1 MKYCPQC
8 KLEFDDGKIY
18 CPNCGTLLL
27 EAHKPQPPEP
37 AAPAKPKLWQRT
49 RVLAVALGV
58 LTVAAVT
65 IAILANAQ
73 LQSLERQISA
83 QERIT
88 QRCWDEAEEAKEG
101 LEAAEERVAYYD
113 AYARIISDSDNTIYH
128 RYGCEACDMSL
139 FAIHNKSA
147 AMQMAEPCPLCCAD
161 EAQAD
166 GGDS

>member
-49 RVLAVALGV
+49 QVLAVALGV
-58 LTVAAVT
+58 LAVAAVT

-73 LQSLERQISA
+73 LQSLERQIST

-88 QRCWDEAEEAKEG
+88 QSCCDEAEEAKEELLQKRG
-101 LEAAEERVAYYD
+101 MVEGRL
-113 AYARIISDSDNTIYH
+113 AR
-128 RYGCEACDMSL
+128 GSL
-139 FAIHNKSA
+139 ARALNRMKIK
-147 AMQMAEPCPLCCAD
+147 
-161 EAQAD
+161 
-166 GGDS
+166 GGQ